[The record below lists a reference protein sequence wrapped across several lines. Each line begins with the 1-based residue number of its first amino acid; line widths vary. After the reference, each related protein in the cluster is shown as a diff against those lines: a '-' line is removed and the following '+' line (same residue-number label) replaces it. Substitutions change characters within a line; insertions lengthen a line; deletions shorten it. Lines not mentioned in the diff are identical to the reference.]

1 MTLPALANVPSS
13 PDPAA
18 LLDCYAAHLEA
29 GGRKAPD
36 ALGAARQFL
45 WRWPNPGVFA
55 AARLE
60 ERLSVSPKMGA
71 FITFLMTR
79 GHLRP
84 GYDYLIAQRF
94 KLLHQEMEGPTRKGR
109 GAFAEAAK
117 AIGFARSACL
127 HRLAGRRPLAD

>member
-18 LLDCYAAHLEA
+18 LLDAYAAHLEA
-29 GGRKAPD
+29 GGRKARD

-45 WRWPNPGVFA
+45 WRWPDPGVFA

-84 GYDYLIAQRF
+84 GYDYLIARRF
-94 KLLHQEMEGPTRKGR
+94 KLLRQEIDRK
-109 GAFAEAAK
+109 
-117 AIGFARSACL
+117 SVV
-127 HRLAGRRPLAD
+127 

>member
-1 MTLPALANVPSS
+1 MTTSTLRRPTSTSPLYTSVLPMTLPALANVPSS

-18 LLDCYAAHLEA
+18 LLDAF
-29 GGRKAPD
+29 
-36 ALGAARQFL
+36 GAARQFL
-45 WRWPNPGVFA
+45 WRWPDPGVFA

-84 GYDYLIAQRF
+84 GYDYLIARRF
-94 KLLHQEMEGPTRKGR
+94 KLLHQEMEGTDLERDVER
-109 GAFAEAAK
+109 FAEAAK
-117 AIGFARSACL
+117 ALGFAPRTRAY
-127 HRLAGRRPLAD
+127 